1 MITVML
7 FFIINSVWLCLAEF
21 VEKAHFGGGV
31 LSRAGDGENSHR
43 NLIDKLIA
51 ESKLRKYE
59 QKQLKQETNELTE
72 QLDKDWKELM
82 PVVPTKNRGEM
93 DNEDEPPAKKKVDKN
108 SYDVL
113 MRSLKFDRR
122 GMVCYFLNLCKF
134 LLN

>member
-1 MITVML
+1 MTNIQ
-7 FFIINSVWLCLAEF
+7 FCLADF

-31 LSRAGDGENSHR
+31 LSKAGDGESSHR
-43 NLIDKLIA
+43 DLIDKLIA

-59 QKQLKQETNELTE
+59 KKQLKQETNELTE

-122 GMVCYFLNLCKF
+122 GMVH
-134 LLN
+134 LLHF

>member
-1 MITVML
+1 MITN
-7 FFIINSVWLCLAEF
+7 IKLCLADF

-31 LSRAGDGENSHR
+31 LSKADNGESSHR
-43 NLIDKLIA
+43 DLIDKLIA

-59 QKQLKQETNELTE
+59 KKQLKQETNELTE

-82 PVVPTKNRGEM
+82 PVVPTKNCGEM
-93 DNEDEPPAKKKVDKN
+93 DNEGEPPAKKKVDKN

-122 GMVCYFLNLCKF
+122 GMVH
-134 LLN
+134 LLHF

>member
-1 MITVML
+1 MLIT
-7 FFIINSVWLCLAEF
+7 IAEF

-31 LSRAGDGENSHR
+31 LSRAGDGESSHR
-43 NLIDKLIA
+43 DLIDKLIA

-59 QKQLKQETNELTE
+59 KKQLKQETNELTE

-82 PVVPTKNRGEM
+82 PVVPTKNRGEL
-93 DNEDEPPAKKKVDKN
+93 DNEDEPPAKKKVDTN

-122 GMVCYFLNLCKF
+122 GMVGLF
-134 LLN
+134 LLKFPYNNI

>member
-1 MITVML
+1 L
-7 FFIINSVWLCLAEF
+7 NNDYYKIILADF

-31 LSRAGDGENSHR
+31 LNRIGEGGSSHR
-43 NLIDKLIA
+43 DLIDKLIA

-59 QKQLKQETNELTE
+59 KKQLKQETNELTE

-93 DNEDEPPAKKKVDKN
+93 DNEDEPPTKKNVDKN

-122 GMVCYFLNLCKF
+122 GLVN
-134 LLN
+134 